1 MMNLDKLSFLNF
13 IQIWPQQE
21 TGPRKSN
28 NYNNQEKDNNNNRSI
43 NNRKIAIKNEKT
55 IMEN

>member
-28 NYNNQEKDNNNNRSI
+28 NYNNQEKDNNNRSI